1 VTLQERFAP
10 ELLIAAACDEA
21 GSDDFGDASGYEGW
35 RLGLDRLTDGL
46 VNEAR
51 LSAIGVEIAHLDIMR
66 ALRNRLGVIAW
77 RKQHPE
83 IASEPITAPIFIVG
97 QPRTGTTILY
107 DLLAQDPDLRAPL
120 TWEVDAPCPVPQPET
135 YHDDPRIAQTQ
146 ASIELSEQIIPGFLA
161 FHPMGALVGQ
171 ECVRITASEFISMI
185 YSVQY
190 RLPSYYRWL
199 LYEADH
205 GGAYR
210 FHRIFLQ
217 HLQSG
222 VSGQWLLKSPAH
234 LWQLD
239 ALLAEYP
246 DALIVQA
253 HRDPLNVISSIAALT
268 HHLRRMGSDES
279 SIAECATQSYEE
291 IVVGLDR
298 AMALRDRG
306 AVAAGRV
313 IDVQYTEFMNDPWTT
328 IKDIYQKLGREL
340 RPDAAQRMRDF
351 LAAHPGDGGRGR
363 YTWSDTGLD
372 ASEVRERVS
381 AYQDRY
387 RVPTEQL
394 R

>member
-1 VTLQERFAP
+1 MTLQDRFNPER
-10 ELLIAAACDEA
+10 LIATACEEA
-21 GSDDFGDASGYEGW
+21 GSEDFGDDGW
-35 RLGLDRLTDGL
+35 QPGLHRLADGL
-46 VNEAR
+46 INEAR
-51 LSAIGVEIAHLDIMR
+51 LSDIGVEIAHLDIMR
-66 ALRNRLGVIAW
+66 ALKNRLGVIAW
-77 RKQHPE
+77 RKEHPE
-83 IASEPITAPIFIVG
+83 VATQEITAPIFIVG

-107 DLLAQDPDLRAPL
+107 DLLTQDPELRSPL
-120 TWEVDAPCPVPQPET
+120 TWEVDAPCPVPRTET

-146 ASIELSEQIIPGFLA
+146 ASIELSEQIMPGFLA

-171 ECVRITASEFISMI
+171 QCVRITAGEFTSMI
-185 YSVQY
+185 YSTQY

-205 GGAYR
+205 GGVYR

-222 VSGQWLLKSPAH
+222 VPGQWLLKSPAH

-246 DALIVQA
+246 DALIVQT
-253 HRDPLNVISSIAALT
+253 HRDPLNVISSVAALI
-268 HHLRRMGSDES
+268 HHLRQMASAES
-279 SIAECATQSYEE
+279 SVAGCAAQSYEE
-291 IVVGLDR
+291 IIVGLDR
-298 AMALRDRG
+298 EMTLRDNG
-306 AVAAGRV
+306 ALPAGRV
-313 IDVQYTEFMNDPWTT
+313 IDVQYRDFMNDPWTT
-328 IKDIYQKLGREL
+328 IKDIYQRLGRQL
-340 RPDAAQRMRDF
+340 RPDAAQKMRDF

-372 ASEVRERVS
+372 AGEVRERVR

-387 RVPTEQL
+387 AVPTEQL

>member
-1 VTLQERFAP
+1 MTLRERFAP
-10 ELLIAAACDEA
+10 ERLIAAACAET
-21 GSDDFGDASGYEGW
+21 GCDDFGDDGWQEGL
-35 RLGLDRLTDGL
+35 RRLTDGF
-46 VNEAR
+46 VDEAR
-51 LSAIGVEIAHLDIMR
+51 LSAIGAEIAYLDIMR
-66 ALRNRLGVIAW
+66 ALKNRLEIIAW

-83 IASEPITAPIFIVG
+83 IAEKPVAAPIFIVG

-135 YHDDPRIAQTQ
+135 YHSDPRIAATQ
-146 ASIELSEQIIPGFLA
+146 ASIEMSEQIIPGFLA

-171 ECVRITASEFISMI
+171 ECVRITASEFTSMI
-185 YSVQY
+185 FSVQY

-205 GGAYR
+205 AGAYR

-222 VSGQWLLKSPAH
+222 VPGQWLLKSPAH
-234 LWQLD
+234 LWHLD
-239 ALLAEYP
+239 DLLARYP
-246 DALIVQA
+246 DALVVQT

-268 HHLRRMGSDES
+268 HHLRRMGSDDS
-279 SIAECATQSYEE
+279 NIAECAAQSYEE
-291 IVVGLDR
+291 IVVGLER
-298 AMALRDRG
+298 EMAVRDSG
-306 AVAAGRV
+306 AVPAGRV
-313 IDVQYTEFMNDPWTT
+313 IDVLFADFMNDPWAT
-328 IKDIYQKLGREL
+328 IDDIYRKLGREL
-340 RPDAAQRMRDF
+340 KPETAQKMRDF
-351 LAAHPGDGGRGR
+351 LTAHPGDGGGSR

-372 ASEVRERVS
+372 AEEVREKVR

-387 RVPTEQL
+387 GVPTERL

>member
-1 VTLQERFAP
+1 VTLQERFNP
-10 ELLIAAACDEA
+10 DRLIDTACEEA
-21 GSDDFGDASGYEGW
+21 GSDDFGESIGLKGW
-35 RLGLDRLTDGL
+35 EHGLQLLTDGL

-51 LSAIGVEIAHLDIMR
+51 LSVIGVEIAYLDIMR
-66 ALRNRLGVIAW
+66 ALKNRIDVIAW

-83 IASEPITAPIFIVG
+83 IASKPITQPIVIVG
-97 QPRTGTTILY
+97 QPRSGTTILY
-107 DLLAQDPDLRAPL
+107 DLLAQDPALRAPL

-135 YHDDPRIAQTQ
+135 YHTDPRIATTQT
-146 ASIELSEQIIPGFLA
+146 SLELSEQIIPGFLK

-171 ECVRITASEFISMI
+171 ECVRITASEFTSMI
-185 YSVQY
+185 FSVQY

-205 GGAYR
+205 AGAYR

-222 VSGQWLLKSPAH
+222 VPGQWLLKSPAH
-234 LWQLD
+234 LWHLD
-239 ALLAEYP
+239 DLLAEYP
-246 DALIVQA
+246 DALIVQT

-279 SIAECATQSYEE
+279 SIAECAAQSCEE

-298 AMALRDRG
+298 EMALRDSG
-306 AVAAGRV
+306 AVPAGRL
-313 IDVQYTEFMNDPWTT
+313 IDVLYTDFLSDPWTT
-328 IKDIYQKLGREL
+328 ISGIYRKLGREL
-340 RPDAAQRMRDF
+340 QPDAEQKMRDF

-372 ASEVRERVS
+372 AGEVRDRVR

-387 RVPTEQL
+387 GVPTEQL